1 MTQQRLITISW
12 GRPASSTGTGYNIY
26 LVAGAPANSTKTL
39 LSFNNGLT
47 NTTYTYTG
55 VEGPQYEFEVR
66 TTDGTNES
74 DPLEIFYPNG
84 KTLYTPTSITPTGA
98 PMMIARDVSYLTKDE
113 FITYSSGLKLT
124 TSSPQYTS
132 GEIDSVLQVASEQ
145 VNRYCHRHFNV
156 QTIDEVYQGI
166 RIGQDAP
173 KLMTIPLNESPIQNV
188 NSIWIQVLKWF
199 INISLDYLQIFPEA
213 GFIQI
218 TPFLG
223 AQYLSGVP
231 LPSAVLL
238 EGLLGKMWTN
248 YTAGYDVIPESI
260 KRATAILATK
270 IIGLQENPVSAQT
283 VRFGR
288 EWSLQWDK
296 DTDILL
302 LEAKMLLDP
311 YRVSVY
317 RRP

>member
-1 MTQQRLITISW
+1 
-12 GRPASSTGTGYNIY
+12 
-26 LVAGAPANSTKTL
+26 
-39 LSFNNGLT
+39 
-47 NTTYTYTG
+47 
-55 VEGPQYEFEVR
+55 
-66 TTDGTNES
+66 
-74 DPLEIFYPNG
+74 
-84 KTLYTPTSITPTGA
+84 
-98 PMMIARDVSYLTKDE
+98 
-113 FITYSSGLKLT
+113 
-124 TSSPQYTS
+124 
-132 GEIDSVLQVASEQ
+132 
-145 VNRYCHRHFNV
+145 
-156 QTIDEVYQGI
+156 
-166 RIGQDAP
+166 
-173 KLMTIPLNESPIQNV
+173 MTIPLNEAPIQNV

-238 EGLLGKMWTN
+238 EGLLGKLWTN
-248 YTAGYDVIPESI
+248 YTAGYDVIPESV

-283 VRFGR
+283 VKFGR

-296 DTDILL
+296 DTDVLL
-302 LEAKMLLDP
+302 LEVKMLLDP
-311 YRVSVY
+311 YRLSVY

>member
-1 MTQQRLITISW
+1 MEQRLITISW
-12 GRPASSTGTGYNIY
+12 TEPTNSTGTGYNIY
-26 LVAGAPANSTKTL
+26 LVNGAPANSTKTL
-39 LSFNNGLT
+39 IAFNNGLT
-47 NTTYTYTG
+47 NTDYTYTG
-55 VEGPQYEFEVR
+55 VEGVQYEFEVR

-74 DPLEIFYPNG
+74 DPLEVFYPNG
-84 KTLYTPTSITPTGA
+84 KTLYTPTFITPTGK
-98 PMMIARDVSYLTKDE
+98 PMMISRDMPYLTKQE
-113 FITYSSGLKLT
+113 FLSYSSGLKLT
-124 TSSPQYTS
+124 TSSPEYTS
-132 GEIDSVLQVASEQ
+132 GELDSVLQIGSEQ
-145 VNRYCHRHFNV
+145 VNRYCHRHFNR

-173 KLMTIPLNESPIQNV
+173 KLLTIPLNESPVQNV
-188 NSIWIQVLKWF
+188 NRIDIQVLKWF

-238 EGLLGKMWTN
+238 EGLLGKIWVN
-248 YTAGYDVIPESI
+248 YTAGYDVLPESI

-270 IIGLQENPVSAQT
+270 IIGLKENPISAKSI
-283 VRFGR
+283 RSGR
-288 EWSLQWDK
+288 EWQIEWDIQH
-296 DTDILL
+296 DILFA
-302 LEAKMLLDP
+302 EVKTLLDP
-311 YRVSVY
+311 YRTSIY